1 MFTLFYVLS
10 LAIACSAVSVDVSD
24 ATNRIANGAVAAN
37 LQFPY
42 AVSIQRIANNTQVS
56 TRGHRC
62 GGALVTLQ
70 HVLTAA
76 SCMFEWNAD
85 GTRTPITIG
94 NYRVFAGAYLL
105 SNDTATERVR
115 NIAQYVVHP
124 NYLGIPSYVGDLA
137 VVTLSTAFASSTATP
152 LSLPANNYNPADF
165 TDCVVAGW
173 GAATAA
179 SQTGANVEQKYANKY
194 IYNQQECTSVYNA
207 LQGLPNIL
215 PTMVCAVSYDIVSSS
230 CHGDEG
236 NALVCGN
243 TLTGILA
250 LHSNCA
256 ATSYPEIYTRVSNY
270 TDWVRPIVSLANSFT
285 SGASVLLLL
294 TLIQMTFANLL
305 S

>member
-1 MFTLFYVLS
+1 MFTLLNVLA
-10 LAIACSAVSVDVSD
+10 LAIACSAVSVDVND
-24 ATNRIANGAVAAN
+24 TTNRIANGAVAAN

-42 AVSIQRIANNTQVS
+42 AVSIQRFTNNSLVA

-62 GGALVTLQ
+62 GGALITFQ

-76 SCMFEWNAD
+76 SCMFEWNTD
-85 GTRTPITIG
+85 GTRIPITIG
-94 NYRVFAGAYLL
+94 NYRVFAGAHLL
-105 SNDTATERVR
+105 SNDTSTERVR

-137 VVTLSTAFASSTATP
+137 VVYLNTPFANTTVVP

-173 GAATAA
+173 GAATAV
-179 SQTGANVEQKYANKY
+179 SLLTANVEQKYVNTY
-194 IYNQQECTSVYNA
+194 IYNQQDCTSVYNP
-207 LQGLPNIL
+207 LHGLPNIL
-215 PTMVCAVSYDIVSSS
+215 PSMICAVSYDIVSSS
-230 CHGDEG
+230 CNGDEG

-270 TDWVRPIVSLANSFT
+270 TEWIRPLVSSASTFT

-294 TLIQMTFANLL
+294 TLIQMAFANLL

>member
-1 MFTLFYVLS
+1 MFTLFNVLT
-10 LAIACSAVSVDVSD
+10 LAIACSAVSVDVND

-42 AVSIQRIANNTQVS
+42 AVSIQRITNNTQVA

-62 GGALVTLQ
+62 GGALITLQ

-76 SCMFEWNAD
+76 SCMYEWNAD
-85 GTRTPITIG
+85 GTPTPINTG
-94 NYRVFAGAYLL
+94 NYRVFAGGYLL
-105 SNDTATERVR
+105 SNDTSTERVR
-115 NIAQYVVHP
+115 NIAQFVVHP

-137 VVTLSTAFASSTATP
+137 VVYLNTPFANSTVVP

-173 GAATAA
+173 GAATVV
-179 SQTGANVEQKYANKY
+179 SSVTANVEQKYANTY
-194 IYNQQECTSVYNA
+194 IYNQQVCTSVYNP
-207 LQGLPNIL
+207 LHGLPNIL
-215 PTMVCAVSYDIVSSS
+215 PSMICAVSYDIVSSS
-230 CHGDEG
+230 CNGDEG

-270 TDWVRPIVSLANSFT
+270 TDWIRPLVSSASTFT
-285 SGASVLLLL
+285 SGASVLLFL
-294 TLIQMTFANLL
+294 TLIQMAFVNLL